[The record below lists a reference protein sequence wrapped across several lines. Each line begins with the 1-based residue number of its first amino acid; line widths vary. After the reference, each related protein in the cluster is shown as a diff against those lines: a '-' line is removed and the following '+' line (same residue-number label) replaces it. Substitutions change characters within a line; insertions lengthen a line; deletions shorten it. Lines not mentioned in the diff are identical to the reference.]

1 MQIEALTHFQSGYLG
16 DGVRFV
22 GLFQRCGKQFRFF
35 NGLVSITRIDAGTA
49 QKEQFLYVVT
59 KAFANH
65 VLLNLQ
71 VLVDEIGPVGVVGHD
86 ASHVSGSQNHIFG
99 LFGIEEGTNSHTI
112 HQIEF
117 VVALTDQVGIS
128 FLKKVVPDG
137 RTH

>member
-1 MQIEALTHFQSGYLG
+1 M
-16 DGVRFV
+16 
-22 GLFQRCGKQFRFF
+22 FQRCGKQFRFF
-35 NGLVSITRIDAGTA
+35 NGLAGITRIDAGTA
-49 QKEQFLYVVT
+49 QKEQLLYVVT

-71 VLVDEIGPVGVVGHD
+71 VLVDEIRPVGVVGHD
-86 ASHVSGSQNHIFG
+86 ASHVSGSQDHILG
-99 LFGIEEGTNSHTI
+99 LFGIEEGANGHTV